1 MNSSA
6 THALEPDEFAKISFV
21 LRQYFMPS
29 AIIFGMTTNILTAIL
44 FKKFHS
50 KESKIAP
57 LLMAI
62 AIVDTIYLFCL
73 LLTWIESFSVDIYE
87 APGLCQI
94 QVFCSHYFAF
104 LSFWYLAWIV
114 FLIIFSSLAPNKY
127 HSMRSS
133 GMVTLCFVGITI
145 FAFTGYLYKTWTFG
159 TSEIYGRK
167 MCTIITGT
175 QSAMKLIYVL
185 DTFFMSICPSAVFVI
200 FHIMLLLRCVRLP
213 LYSTDTSN
221 DHSITNGTE
230 EYRLVVALTVLYYI
244 FIFPNIVS
252 QTFNF
257 METVYNKEIISLFNI
272 FQQLFNAYFA
282 LKPIVY
288 VFFSS
293 SYRQAFVNCLKSL
306 CRNLSCQSSKTRV
319 IAVPTDE
326 TTV

>member
-1 MNSSA
+1 MNVSA
-6 THALEPDEFAKISFV
+6 AHDMETDEFAKIIFV
-21 LRQYFMPS
+21 LRRYFLPS

-44 FKKFHS
+44 FKKFHNN
-50 KESKIAP
+50 ESKIAP

-62 AIVDTIYLFCL
+62 AIADTIYLFCHM
-73 LLTWIESFSVDIYE
+73 LTWIESFSVDIYE

-94 QVFCSHYFAF
+94 QVFCSHYSAF

-114 FLIIFSSLAPNKY
+114 FLIIFSSLSPNKY

-145 FAFTGYLYKTWTFG
+145 FAFTGYLYKTWTFAP
-159 TSEIYGRK
+159 SEMYGRK
-167 MCTIITGT
+167 MCTIISGT
-175 QSAMKLIYVL
+175 ASVMKLINVL

-213 LYSTDTSN
+213 IYSTDTSN
-221 DHSITNGTE
+221 NHILTNGTE
-230 EYRLVVALTVLYYI
+230 EYRLVVILTILYYI
-244 FIFPNIVS
+244 FIFPNTVS
-252 QTFNF
+252 LTYSFA
-257 METVYNKEIISLFNI
+257 EVVYNNKIISLFNI
-272 FQQLFNAYFA
+272 FQQLFSAYFA
-282 LKPIVY
+282 MKPIVY

-293 SYRQAFVNCLKSL
+293 SYRQAFVNCLTSL
-306 CRNLSCQSSKTRV
+306 YKNLSCQSSKTRV